1 LTPGANSVARR
12 NAKKAPPRRPMKCFV
27 ALPFLGFDEMFD
39 KAIKPAVEDTFGEGT
54 CFRGDTGAIAEV
66 IGDRIAEEII
76 RADVVIAVM
85 TGNNPN
91 VMYEIG
97 IAHSLR
103 KPTLLLSDNLVDAP
117 FDVKPQRIIKY
128 ESHPTPD
135 LQGVKAALE
144 KYLREIRDN
153 PDYQASN
160 VLTRL
165 LGHKYFPF
173 VDDFRGKSGWLLG
186 YLDVLAIEGAA
197 RTVWEINPNS
207 HWVIEDP
214 KFIDRI
220 IASVRSGER
229 RYFYLIPD
237 RPKVLQ
243 GVKNAIAEVA
253 ARLGTPADRKKVKS
267 CLKYVAIQSAFF
279 DLMPF
284 SVVIYNALSAPK
296 EAILLEPMAS
306 EIGEDQ
312 FDGQAGSNDARG
324 TKSPHRWE
332 ERTFDVRIGDR
343 DVIDALIGIF
353 REQWNRGID
362 SECKGATATEREF
375 LRSTWRIP

>member
-1 LTPGANSVARR
+1 
-12 NAKKAPPRRPMKCFV
+12 MKCFV
-27 ALPFLGFDEMFD
+27 ALPFRGFDDLFD
-39 KAIKPAVEDTFGEGT
+39 KAIKPAVEASFGRGT
-54 CFRGDTGAIAEV
+54 CFRGDTRAVAEV

-76 RADVVIAVM
+76 WADVVIAVI

-91 VMYEIG
+91 VMYEVG

-103 KPTLLLSDNLVDAP
+103 KPTLLLSDNLVEAP
-117 FDVKPQRIIKY
+117 FDVAPQRIIKY
-128 ESHPTPD
+128 QSRPTPD
-135 LQGVKAALE
+135 LKGVRAALE

-173 VDDFRGKSGWLLG
+173 VDDFRGRSGWLLG

-243 GVKNAIAEVA
+243 GVKSAIAEIGE
-253 ARLGTPADRKKVKS
+253 RLGIADRKKVKS
-267 CLKYVAIQSAFF
+267 CLKYVAIESTFF

-312 FDGQAGSNDARG
+312 FDGQAGGSNATRDGRA
-324 TKSPHRWE
+324 PHRWQ

-362 SECKGATATEREF
+362 TECRSATVTEREF
-375 LRSTWRIP
+375 LRSRWRIP

>member
-1 LTPGANSVARR
+1 MATTDRRKAASASPAR
-12 NAKKAPPRRPMKCFV
+12 AMKCFV
-27 ALPFLGFDEMFD
+27 ALPFRGFDDLFD
-39 KAIKPAVEDTFGEGT
+39 KAIKPAVEGCFGRGT
-54 CFRGDTGAIAEV
+54 CSRGDTRAVAEV

-76 RADVVIAVM
+76 RADVVIAVI

-91 VMYEIG
+91 VMYEVG

-103 KPTLLLSDNLVDAP
+103 KPTLLLSDNLVEAP
-117 FDVKPQRIIKY
+117 FDVIPQRIIKY
-128 ESHPTPD
+128 QSQPAPD
-135 LQGVKAALE
+135 VKGIKTALE
-144 KYLREIRDN
+144 KYLREIREN
-153 PDYQASN
+153 PDYEASN

-186 YLDVLAIEGAA
+186 YLDVLALEGAA

-214 KFIDRI
+214 KYIDRI
-220 IASVRSGER
+220 IASVRSGTR

-237 RPKVLQ
+237 RPKVLR
-243 GVKNAIAEVA
+243 GVQTAITEIG
-253 ARLGTPADRKKVKS
+253 ARIGGPDRDKVS
-267 CLKYVAIQSAFF
+267 STLKYVTIESSFF

-306 EIGEDQ
+306 EIGEDE
-312 FDGQAGSNDARG
+312 FDGEAAGSDGAGDRK
-324 TKSPHRWE
+324 TPHRWQE
-332 ERTFDVRIGDR
+332 KTFDVRIGDR
-343 DVIDALIGIF
+343 DVIDSLIGIF

-362 SECKGATATEREF
+362 LECKSASAAEREF
-375 LRSTWRIP
+375 LRSNWLIP